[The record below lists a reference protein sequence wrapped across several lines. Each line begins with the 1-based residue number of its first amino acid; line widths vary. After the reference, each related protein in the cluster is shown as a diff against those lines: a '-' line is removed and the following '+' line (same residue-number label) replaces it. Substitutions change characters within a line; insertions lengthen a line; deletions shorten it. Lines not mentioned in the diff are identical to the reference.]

1 MKIVSLPTILFLT
14 TKQTT
19 MNNYETVFILTPV
32 LSDEQAKEAVKK
44 IEGEVKT
51 LKGKVRHSESWGL
64 RKLAYPIQK
73 KSTGFYFLIEL
84 REEIQKNYTD
94 LDNITVISFFPEVIK
109 AIKRKESQIKC
120 NLLIAFDYKEMHT
133 QDILN
138 LAMTTKADGI
148 GAQNHERLDE
158 KFIQAVRDIEK
169 TIHVWT
175 VNSNEEAESY
185 YRNGIDSITTNKPLS
200 IRNYLE
206 ALE

>member
-1 MKIVSLPTILFLT
+1 MCIRDSIAAASIAQVHFAKIKNENQEKQVAIKILRPD
-14 TKQTT
+14 
-19 MNNYETVFILTPV
+19 I
-32 LSDEQAKEAVKK
+32 EQLFNEELDA
-44 IEGEVKT
+44 
-51 LKGKVRHSESWGL
+51 LML
-64 RKLAYPIQK
+64 FAYIVENSISKAIQK
-73 KSTGFYFLIEL
+73 TIDNIYPKE
-84 REEIQKNYTD
+84 NYKD
-94 LDNITVISFFPEVIK
+94 LDKLTVISFFPEVIK

>member
-1 MKIVSLPTILFLT
+1 VDKEIKDMSL
-14 TKQTT
+14 Q
-19 MNNYETVFILTPV
+19 
-32 LSDEQAKEAVKK
+32 
-44 IEGEVKT
+44 EVKT
-51 LKGKVRHSESWGL
+51 LECGSWFGESWNKEKIP
-64 RKLAYPIQK
+64 KLNEVLELLPEEKDIFIEVKTNEEVVPILLEVIK
-73 KSTGFYFLIEL
+73 
-84 REEIQKNYTD
+84 KNYKD
-94 LDNITVISFFPEVIK
+94 LDKLTVISFFPEVIK

>member
-1 MKIVSLPTILFLT
+1 MSLQEVKSLECGSWFGESWNKEKIPKLNEVFELLPEEKDI
-14 TKQTT
+14 
-19 MNNYETVFILTPV
+19 FI
-32 LSDEQAKEAVKK
+32 
-44 IEGEVKT
+44 EVKT
-51 LKGKVRHSESWGL
+51 NEEIVPILLEV
-64 RKLAYPIQK
+64 IQK
-73 KSTGFYFLIEL
+73 SYK
-84 REEIQKNYTD
+84 D
-94 LDNITVISFFPEVIK
+94 LDKLTVISFFPEVIK
-109 AIKRKESQIKC
+109 EIKRKESQIKC
-120 NLLIAFDYKEMHT
+120 NLLIEFDYKEMHT
-133 QDILN
+133 KDILN

-158 KFIQAVRDIEK
+158 KFIQSVRDIEK

>member
-1 MKIVSLPTILFLT
+1 
-14 TKQTT
+14 
-19 MNNYETVFILTPV
+19 
-32 LSDEQAKEAVKK
+32 
-44 IEGEVKT
+44 
-51 LKGKVRHSESWGL
+51 
-64 RKLAYPIQK
+64 
-73 KSTGFYFLIEL
+73 
-84 REEIQKNYTD
+84 
-94 LDNITVISFFPEVIK
+94 
-109 AIKRKESQIKC
+109 
-120 NLLIAFDYKEMHT
+120 MHT

-148 GAQNHERLDE
+148 GAQNHARLDE